1 MVFDVIPVL
10 LMFTSFATI
19 VVIIGRR
26 LPQIAALNVEE
37 MVEAQTATKKR
48 QLLLERLE
56 ARMKTLA
63 VGVWGSTA
71 TVRQRAAETLGETY
85 DKLQRL
91 DRRHRF
97 AVAEQPAEVVVRD
110 MLVAADAAREEERWR
125 DAEQLYLDVLR
136 LDDHNRN
143 AYVGLGYTYRGLE
156 QFEESAG
163 SFEFALRLKGDDM
176 PGWAD
181 LADIYTQLGRID
193 DAVRAYRHVVAL
205 DPTNSDYLIVMGD
218 LLVQNGQLDAALQV
232 FTDAVERESSNP
244 RCLDRLIET
253 AIACGQKKTAQM
265 ALRKLKKVNKDN
277 QKIEEF
283 DERIRAL

>member
-10 LMFTSFATI
+10 LMFVSFATI
-19 VVIIGRR
+19 VVIVGRR

-56 ARMKTLA
+56 ARVKTLA
-63 VGVWGSTA
+63 IGAWGSTA
-71 TVRQRAAETLGETY
+71 TVRQRAIETLSNTY
-85 DKLQRL
+85 EKLQRL

-97 AVAEQPAEVVVRD
+97 AVSEQPTETVIRD
-110 MLVAADAAREEERWR
+110 MLVAADGAREEERWR

-143 AYVGLGYTYRGLE
+143 AYIGLGYTYRGLD
-156 QFEESAG
+156 QLEESAG
-163 SFEFALRLKGDDM
+163 SFEFALRLQGEDLTS
-176 PGWAD
+176 WVA
-181 LADIYTQLGRID
+181 LADIYTELGRTD
-193 DAVRAYRHVVAL
+193 DAVRAYRRVVAL
-205 DPTNSDYLIVMGD
+205 QQDNSDYLIVLGD
-218 LLVQNGQLDAALQV
+218 MLVQNGQMDSALQV
-232 FTDAVERESSNP
+232 FIDAVERESSNP

-277 QKIEEF
+277 QKIDEF